1 MYGVVPPVAANV
13 PGYSVP
19 TVPFGNDVVVT
30 LGLDAAAA
38 IVIIKLG
45 ESAVLLFASVT
56 VNA

>member
-1 MYGVVPPVAANV
+1 MYGVAPPVAANV
-13 PGYSVP
+13 PGYAVP
-19 TVPFGNDVVVT
+19 TVPLGKDVVLT

-56 VNA
+56 VNT